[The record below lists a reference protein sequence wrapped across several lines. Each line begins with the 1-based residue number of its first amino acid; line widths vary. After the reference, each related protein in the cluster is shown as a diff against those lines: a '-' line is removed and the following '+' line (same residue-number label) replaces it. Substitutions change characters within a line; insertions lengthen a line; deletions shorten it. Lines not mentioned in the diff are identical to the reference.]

1 MANQNLAQPLSVI
14 GLGFLAIF
22 ALLFGPSPQPQAS
35 PLAQYPSAT
44 PYPASASPTLTL
56 TPSLTLSPGLAGAA
70 TATATF
76 TPSPTIAAPPTTV
89 AQSLSPG
96 PATAI
101 TVAQSPTPKPTNTRT
116 ITPSPSPTATTTSNV
131 TQADTVLICVP
142 GQTLRIRGK
151 TNYRNAKLLL
161 FFGKRI
167 AGAGTSDTQGA
178 YDLPLVV
185 GNEAPKH
192 HAIEVKTWSTRETLL
207 SVTCY
212 LYPTPTRVND

>member
-1 MANQNLAQPLSVI
+1 MANQNLAQPLSVLV
-14 GLGFLAIF
+14 LGFLAIF
-22 ALLFGPSPQPQAS
+22 ILLFGPSPQPQAS
-35 PLAQYPSAT
+35 PLAQYPST
-44 PYPASASPTLTL
+44 TSYPASASPTPSL
-56 TPSLTLSPGLAGAA
+56 TPSLTPNPSLAGAA

-76 TPSPTIAAPPTTV
+76 TPSPTLVATPTTA
-89 AQSLSPG
+89 AQSPSPV
-96 PATAI
+96 P
-101 TVAQSPTPKPTNTRT
+101 TVAQSPTPKPTITRT
-116 ITPSPSPTATTTSNV
+116 ATPVPSPTATTTSNV

-142 GQTLRIRGK
+142 GQTLHLRGK
-151 TNYRNAKLLL
+151 TKYRNTKLLL